1 MEGLRTFGDPKLG
14 LFIYGGDVP
23 VEEGGLDAFKIYGRM
38 LKRGW
43 FTGLVTDPRSIH
55 LMLSPAHAGVV
66 DAYLSDLTEAVK
78 ENASDIHIEPFENRL
93 VVRFRSDGVL
103 REVLEPQRVL
113 APLLVSRIKV
123 MARLDIAEKRL
134 PQDGRISLRVA
145 GRAVDVR
152 VSTLPSGNGERV
164 VLRLL
169 DKRVNEGKALAL
181 NDALPLCRGEIL
193 VLLDA
198 DIIASPS
205 LLRSLV
211 PHFASPRVAAVTGN
225 PRVAN
230 RETLLQ
236 QLQSLE
242 FSSIISV
249 QRRAQRV
256 WGRVL
261 TVSGAVVAVRK
272 TALIEVGRFSPD
284 MATEDIELTWRMQR
298 HFMDVRYEARAVVWM
313 QVPPTV
319 AELWK
324 QRRRWARGLTQVL
337 LRHWKVPFEWKTRRM
352 WPVFYEAVA
361 SILWA
366 YTFVLVTAYWI
377 VASMLGHAP
386 YGATPVPNLWGML
399 IASACVVQLLTGVL
413 MDCRYDDKLLRHFP
427 VAIVY
432 PVIYWMLMSVITSIY
447 TIEIFFR
454 RQPEVQRWRIR
465 RAAR

>member
-1 MEGLRTFGDPKLG
+1 MNPEPLLDLIDASVVYRVALVFYGAYPLLMAIIWIVMSVTF
-14 LFIYGGDVP
+14 F
-23 VEEGGLDAFKIYGRM
+23 
-38 LKRGW
+38 
-43 FTGLVTDPRSIH
+43 
-55 LMLSPAHAGVV
+55 
-66 DAYLSDLTEAVK
+66 
-78 ENASDIHIEPFENRL
+78 
-93 VVRFRSDGVL
+93 VR
-103 REVLEPQRVL
+103 REVW
-113 APLLVSRIKV
+113 APVQ
-123 MARLDIAEKRL
+123 RLDGFNPMVSVVIAAYCEEETIADTIEAL
-134 PQDGRISLRVA
+134 LGVDYPAYEVIVVNDGSSDRTAEMVEPYLDTGRV
-145 GRAVDVR
+145 
-152 VSTLPSGNGERV
+152 
-164 VLRLL
+164 RLL

>member
-1 MEGLRTFGDPKLG
+1 MNPEPLLDLIDASVVYRVALVFYGAYPLLMAIIWIVMSVTF
-14 LFIYGGDVP
+14 F
-23 VEEGGLDAFKIYGRM
+23 
-38 LKRGW
+38 
-43 FTGLVTDPRSIH
+43 
-55 LMLSPAHAGVV
+55 
-66 DAYLSDLTEAVK
+66 
-78 ENASDIHIEPFENRL
+78 
-93 VVRFRSDGVL
+93 VR
-103 REVLEPQRVL
+103 REVWAQVQHLDGFNPMVSVVIAAYCEEETIAGTIEALLGVDYPAYEVIVVNDGSSDRTAEMVEPYLDTGRV
-113 APLLVSRIKV
+113 
-123 MARLDIAEKRL
+123 
-134 PQDGRISLRVA
+134 
-145 GRAVDVR
+145 
-152 VSTLPSGNGERV
+152 
-164 VLRLL
+164 RLL